1 MVTRASSSY
10 DRTMPAC
17 PIGAEVTPT
26 PLMAAQQPYDRC
38 FGRPA
43 PRPASLM
50 TAQGLGALI
59 TITSDRMNAED
70 TLRSLLSTNHALD
83 LRMVLAT
90 VDFKDKSGLEA
101 AAKYRR
107 SWAKSNVVSLQRM
120 SESLHSISGVPVLV
134 ELVDMGGSCMARQ
147 LSQLA
152 FRNYGTSGCGSRA
165 GTCNTSTFWKN
176 TVAFS
181 WGLVRMASCTRYVV
195 HVDNDI
201 RLVTKK
207 QQHAVPW
214 VRRAMGVL
222 QANESLLSVHPLRGP
237 GACSFA
243 RRGEHRCSCRLGR
256 DSASG
261 GLHITRAAVLPASNS
276 SAAAC
281 LLTYEGP
288 HKPGVPHF
296 SIQAFVMDLQRFQR
310 VWPLTP
316 SLYKRYGPYD
326 HTASP
331 LEAARAD
338 WLQRFEIK
346 RGIRRD
352 TGKVDPESIF
362 EESAREQGLE
372 IVYMAAAELGIEKA
386 ISRG

>member
-1 MVTRASSSY
+1 
-10 DRTMPAC
+10 
-17 PIGAEVTPT
+17 
-26 PLMAAQQPYDRC
+26 
-38 FGRPA
+38 
-43 PRPASLM
+43 
-50 TAQGLGALI
+50 
-59 TITSDRMNAED
+59 MNAED
-70 TLRSLLSTNHALD
+70 TLRSLLSTNNALE
-83 LRMVLAT
+83 LRMVLVT
-90 VDFKDKSGLEA
+90 VDFKDKSGSQA
-101 AAKYRR
+101 AAENRR
-107 SWAKSNVVSLQRM
+107 SWAKSNEVSLQRM
-120 SESLHSISGVPVLV
+120 SESLHSISGAPVLV

-165 GTCNTSTFWKN
+165 AACNTSTFWKN

-181 WGLVRMASCTRYVV
+181 WGLARMASCARYVV

-201 RLVTKK
+201 RLVARK
-207 QQHAVPW
+207 QQLSLPW

-222 QANESLLSVHPLRGP
+222 QANESVLSVHPLRGP
-237 GACSFA
+237 GACTFA
-243 RRGEHRCSCRLGR
+243 RRSSASGEHRYRCNCRLGR

-261 GLHITRAAVLPASNS
+261 GLHLTRAAVLPASNS

-316 SLYKRYGPYD
+316 ALYKSYGPYD
-326 HTASP
+326 RTASP
-331 LEAARAD
+331 LEAGRAD

-362 EESAREQGLE
+362 EENARSQGLE
-372 IVYMAAAELGIEKA
+372 IVYMAATELGIEKA
-386 ISRG
+386 IFRG